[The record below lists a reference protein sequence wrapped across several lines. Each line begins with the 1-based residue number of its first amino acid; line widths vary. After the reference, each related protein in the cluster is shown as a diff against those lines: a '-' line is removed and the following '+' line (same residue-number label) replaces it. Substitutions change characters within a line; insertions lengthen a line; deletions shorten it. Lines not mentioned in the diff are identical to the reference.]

1 MQEMREYPNFVPRAE
16 VKTLY
21 FRILHF
27 PQCICVT
34 SSCLAPSAHIF
45 PLSPVCNSGSLLYM

>member
-1 MQEMREYPNFVPRAE
+1 MQEMREYPNFQK

-34 SSCLAPSAHIF
+34 SSCSAPSAHIF

>member
-1 MQEMREYPNFVPRAE
+1 MQEMREYPNFQK

-21 FRILHF
+21 FRILLF

-34 SSCLAPSAHIF
+34 SSCSAPSAHIF